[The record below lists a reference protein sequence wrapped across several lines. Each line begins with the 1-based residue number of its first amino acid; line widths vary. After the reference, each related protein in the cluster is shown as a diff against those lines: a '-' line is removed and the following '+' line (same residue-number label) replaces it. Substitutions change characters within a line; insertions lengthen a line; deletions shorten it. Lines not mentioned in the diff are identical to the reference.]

1 MENLKIIQ
9 LLQFIKSNV
18 DDDYSMQVLNYTFRR
33 LITNPMPKEQAYY
46 VRIGKYFS
54 PDPTAIS
61 VFKNFSRASKLLP
74 ILMSIRAISINP
86 DFIDLCRSNELIFES
101 SIRGSD
107 WRYLVPVIKEC
118 ATDEDFNNLLSM
130 FNSCC
135 EQESFTE
142 QQLQLFE
149 KYSEAPKAK
158 YRNKVLAEEAKAL
171 SGDFNDSIIGDNAF
185 LWNEDL
191 TEFEIGESTEFVGD
205 TAFAYCNSLKKITIL
220 PKDLAFGKF
229 PIIECPNLKKIVVP
243 DGCLEYYAA
252 QIPFY
257 EDIIVEEGNQL
268 ESDAE
273 TEIES
278 EIVEEFKHKAKVA
291 PIEHQKIYQVFEKR
305 ATSYKFFWLASI
317 FSILKRTDKLSITME
332 ELVIEMVS
340 LAWPIMYQY
349 DISLGSRDMLKSM
362 GDRLIANGVLR
373 AKYDTSEVRSILKSR
388 YNGIK
393 SIIIVLLKN
402 VPYRFLSPWIHYT
415 SDPDVIEKSQKSEF
429 GTPYAIHDDFILLDE
444 DWHEYFMENLP
455 KIKSFIIEEFYSY
468 LKAYNTEFQLLKYK
482 IDNHNE

>member
-18 DDDYSMQVLNYTFRR
+18 DDDYSMLVLNYTFRR

-46 VRIGKYFS
+46 VRIGKFFS
-54 PDPTAIS
+54 PEPIAIS

-74 ILMSIRAISINP
+74 IIMSIRAISINH

-135 EQESFTE
+135 EQKSFTE

-158 YRNKVLAEEAKAL
+158 YRNKVLAEEATAL
-171 SGDFNDSIIGDNAF
+171 SGDFNDSIIGNNAF
-185 LWNEDL
+185 LWSDDL
-191 TEFEIGESTEFVGD
+191 TEYEIGESIQFVGD
-205 TAFAYCNSLKKITIL
+205 TAFAYCKNLREITIA

-229 PIIECPNLKKIVVP
+229 PIIECPSLKKIVVP
-243 DGCLEYYAA
+243 DGCLEYYAT
-252 QIPFY
+252 QLPFY
-257 EDIIVEEGNQL
+257 KGIIVEMGNKL
-268 ESDAE
+268 KAD
-273 TEIES
+273 TEPEI
-278 EIVEEFKHKAKVA
+278 EIVEESRTKANVA

-317 FSILKRTDKLSITME
+317 LSMLKRTDKLSITME
-332 ELVIEMVS
+332 DLVIEMVS
-340 LAWPIMYQY
+340 LAWPFLYQY
-349 DISLGSRDMLKSM
+349 DISLGSRDMLKNV

-373 AKYDTSEVRSILKSR
+373 ANYEASVVRSILKSR
-388 YNGIK
+388 YKGIK
-393 SIIIVLLKN
+393 SIIIGLLKN
-402 VPYRFLSPWIHYT
+402 VPYRFLSPWIHYI
-415 SDPDVIEKSQKSEF
+415 SDPDVIEKSQKSDF

-444 DWHEYFMENLP
+444 DWHEYFVENLP
-455 KIKSFIIEEFYSY
+455 KIKSFIINELYSY
-468 LKAYNTEFQLLKYK
+468 LKAYNTEFQLLKFK
-482 IDNHNE
+482 INNLKE

>member
-54 PDPTAIS
+54 PEPTAIS

-86 DFIDLCRSNELIFES
+86 DFIGLCRSNELIFET

-118 ATDEDFNNLLSM
+118 AADEDFNNLLSM

-185 LWNEDL
+185 LWNDDL
-191 TEFEIGESTEFVGD
+191 MEYEIGESIQFVGD
-205 TAFAYCNSLKKITIL
+205 TAFAYCKNLKEITIV
-220 PKDLAFGKF
+220 PKGLAFGKF
-229 PIIECPNLKKIVVP
+229 PIIECPSLNKIVVP

-257 EDIIVEEGNQL
+257 KDIIVEVGNQL
-268 ESDAE
+268 EID
-273 TEIES
+273 TEPES
-278 EIVEEFKHKAKVA
+278 EIVEEFKPKANIA
-291 PIEHQKIYQVFEKR
+291 PIEHQKIFQVFEKR

-317 FSILKRTDKLSITME
+317 LSILKRTDKLSITME

-340 LAWPIMYQY
+340 IAWPIMYQY
-349 DISLGSRDMLKSM
+349 DISLGSRDMLKNM

-373 AKYDTSEVRSILKSR
+373 ANYDTSEVRSILKTR
-388 YNGIK
+388 YKGIK
-393 SIIIVLLKN
+393 SIIIGLLKN

-415 SDPDVIEKSQKSEF
+415 SDTDVIEKSQKSDF

-444 DWHEYFMENLP
+444 DWHEYFIDDLP
-455 KIKSFIIEEFYSY
+455 KIKSFIINEFYSY
-468 LKAYNTEFQLLKYK
+468 LKAYNTEFQLLKFK